1 MAKPSELIKQ
11 ALRGE
16 PIDDPAVKSWLR
28 LFVYRKACA
37 VLDLP
42 KEERLNAIETDA
54 LSGLLKQEVIRLHKY
69 REGIK

>member
-1 MAKPSELIKQ
+1 MKPSELLKQ

-16 PIDDPAVKSWLR
+16 PTDDPATLSWLR
-28 LFVYRKACA
+28 LFVYKKACA

-42 KEERLNAIETDA
+42 KENRLNAIEGDP
-54 LSGLLKQEVIRLHKY
+54 LSEAVKQEVLRLHKY